1 MNIEY
6 TNLGHTDIKITK
18 ITFGA
23 WVIGGWNW
31 GGSEETEAENTV
43 RAAFESGM
51 TTIDTAPIY
60 GFGRSEEIIGKA
72 LREIPRDQYQLM
84 TKFGLRWWGTE
95 GSLHARTTD
104 LNGNPVSIYRYA
116 GRDSV
121 IRECEQSL
129 QRLQT
134 DYLDL
139 FQIHWPD
146 PTTPI
151 EETMEALQILLDQ
164 GKIRAAGVCNYD
176 PGDIREALKH
186 IRLAS
191 NQVPYS
197 MIRRKIEKE
206 IQPQAIRK
214 GLSILPYSPLQR
226 GLLTGKI
233 KQDSRFREGDNRAD
247 SAYFTA
253 ENIEKVHVLLDKI
266 RPIADQYEVSLAQL
280 VLNWTSRQE
289 GITSVLAG
297 ARSPSQARDNA
308 HALSF
313 RLSKD
318 EMKVIQKAIDEY
330 DGVKDE

>member
-1 MNIEY
+1 MELE
-6 TNLGHTDIKITK
+6 TVKLGHTDIKISK

-31 GGSEETEAENTV
+31 GGSEEAEAIRTV
-43 RAAFESGM
+43 RAAYESGM
-51 TTIDTAPIY
+51 STLDTAPIY
-60 GFGRSEEIIGKA
+60 GFGKSEEIIGKA
-72 LREIPRDQYQLM
+72 LKDVPRDQYQLL
-84 TKFGLRWWGTE
+84 TKFGLRWWGDE
-95 GSLHARTTD
+95 GSLHAHTTD
-104 LNGNPVSIYRYA
+104 LGGRSVSVYRYA
-116 GRDSV
+116 SKESV
-121 IRECEQSL
+121 IDECEKSL

-151 EETMEALQILLDQ
+151 EETMEALQILIDQ
-164 GKIRAAGVCNYD
+164 GKIRAAGVCNYETE
-176 PGDIREALKH
+176 DIEEALRH

-197 MIRRKIEKE
+197 MIRRRVEKKI
-206 IQPQAIRK
+206 IPQAIQE

-233 KQDSRFREGDNRAD
+233 KSDTVFRTGDNRAE
-247 SAYFTA
+247 SAYFSP
-253 ENIEKVHVLLDKI
+253 ENIKKVHQLLSIIK
-266 RPIADQYEVSLAQL
+266 PIAEDHNVSLAQL

-297 ARSPSQARDNA
+297 ARSPSQARNNA
-308 HALSF
+308 ISLSF
-313 RLSKD
+313 HLSDD
-318 EMKVIQKAIDEY
+318 EMKLIAQAIDQY
-330 DGVKDE
+330 DGVQDE